1 MNKDQLAIIAS
12 ETEDFCE
19 GETKDYDLSKGSVC
33 FDKNFMQTDLLT
45 NIQLVQKSPAKT
57 SIDPQWA
64 KIVVEAIGYELSDVL
79 PIIWDYAVSF
89 SLNLSF
95 CYPTTVVNFTRM
107 EMFSLLGIGFTSVHV
122 ELVCS
127 YDLAWACPLD
137 RIRAYSS
144 FCLRATRVYL
154 NNTLRRKLW
163 DGGIYSQQHQLWWQ
177 GRRLLP
183 LSDLPWYRPTPPPP
197 FNIDGL
203 SISAFVEK
211 AKSLVSLDP

>member
-12 ETEDFCE
+12 DTDDFCE
-19 GETKDYDLSKGSVC
+19 GETKDYDLSKGFVC

-45 NIQLVQKSPAKT
+45 NIQLVQKSPAKM

-64 KIVVEAIGYELSDVL
+64 KIVVEAIGDELKDVL
-79 PIIWDYAVSF
+79 PIIWDYAVEF
-89 SLNLSF
+89 SLNLCF
-95 CYPTTVVNFTRM
+95 VFYNFEPYVVNFTRM
-107 EMFSLLGIGFTSVHV
+107 EMFPLLGTGYTSIQVK
-122 ELVCS
+122 LVCS
-127 YDLAWACPLD
+127 CDLANACLS
-137 RIRAYSS
+137 YSS

-154 NNTLRRKLW
+154 NKELRKKLW

-177 GRRLLP
+177 GRFLLP
-183 LSDLPWYRPTPPPP
+183 LSQLPYDQPTPPPP

-203 SISAFVEK
+203 SLSAFVEK